1 LQALYYQIAALVLIA
16 SLGIVFY
23 THDHQVSKQGD
34 QLGTPVKNSLN
45 SPHLDCST
53 IIVKNTSLGSIETD
67 TLPPTPPPPFSRKMS
82 NDNEDGSSTAIS
94 HRDNATSAIAEYF
107 LSTTIVFADI
117 VGFTAWSSIRD
128 PYQVFTL
135 LETIYDAFDS
145 IADSKSVFKVE
156 TIGDCWVG
164 ATGIPK
170 PQQNHAVIMA
180 TFSRRCL
187 DKVLSLLTDLEE
199 TLGPGTSELGMR
211 FGLHS
216 GPIIGGML
224 RGSKVR
230 KSYALHL

>member
-1 LQALYYQIAALVLIA
+1 
-16 SLGIVFY
+16 
-23 THDHQVSKQGD
+23 
-34 QLGTPVKNSLN
+34 
-45 SPHLDCST
+45 
-53 IIVKNTSLGSIETD
+53 
-67 TLPPTPPPPFSRKMS
+67 
-82 NDNEDGSSTAIS
+82 
-94 HRDNATSAIAEYF
+94 
-107 LSTTIVFADI
+107 
-117 VGFTAWSSIRD
+117 
-128 PYQVFTL
+128 VFTL